1 MPPAEAVPPRNA
13 AGSPREPEFGVRY
26 SRYAL
31 GLLLAV
37 YIVNFIDRRIVTIL
51 LEAIREEF
59 GLSDFQLGFF
69 SGTAFAIFYSTL
81 GIPIARYADRGVRRN
96 VIALAL
102 CVWSAMTALQ
112 GLARSFTVLALT
124 RIGVGVGEAG
134 CTPPAHS
141 MISDFFPPNRR
152 ATALAIYAMGIPLG
166 GALALMA
173 GGWIRENIGWRE
185 AFVIVGLP
193 GLLLALLVRLTL
205 REPTRGWFES
215 ATQPVAAAANAAAD
229 APRESFWKV
238 GGFLLTL
245 PTFVHISFAGALHAF
260 YGYGSGDFAAPFFE
274 RIHGFKPTE
283 LGLLL
288 GLMTGSAGVL
298 GVFLGGWLTDRIAHR
313 DLRWFAWLP
322 GISTGIGIPVICLF
336 YLWPERYTAL
346 ALGFVPVLLGSMYL
360 GPTFALTQALVPPRM
375 RAQASAV
382 LLLVLNLIGL
392 GGGPQFV
399 GWFSDLLRGGFSIF
413 GLTVA
418 GQGEN
423 SIRYALL
430 YTVALGAAWS
440 TLHYFLGART
450 LLRDLNAK
458 AALEQGSPGDSERR

>member
-185 AFVIVGLP
+185 A
-193 GLLLALLVRLTL
+193 
-205 REPTRGWFES
+205 
-215 ATQPVAAAANAAAD
+215 VA
-229 APRESFWKV
+229 V
-238 GGFLLTL
+238 
-245 PTFVHISFAGALHAF
+245 
-260 YGYGSGDFAAPFFE
+260 
-274 RIHGFKPTE
+274 
-283 LGLLL
+283 
-288 GLMTGSAGVL
+288 
-298 GVFLGGWLTDRIAHR
+298 
-313 DLRWFAWLP
+313 
-322 GISTGIGIPVICLF
+322 
-336 YLWPERYTAL
+336 
-346 ALGFVPVLLGSMYL
+346 
-360 GPTFALTQALVPPRM
+360 
-375 RAQASAV
+375 
-382 LLLVLNLIGL
+382 
-392 GGGPQFV
+392 
-399 GWFSDLLRGGFSIF
+399 
-413 GLTVA
+413 
-418 GQGEN
+418 
-423 SIRYALL
+423 
-430 YTVALGAAWS
+430 
-440 TLHYFLGART
+440 
-450 LLRDLNAK
+450 
-458 AALEQGSPGDSERR
+458 